1 MHEFVPEFSSSQGF
15 SPHADASTARR
26 SRSGGL
32 RLPSILLSLHS
43 CGENNAIPTF
53 DWVRHAISYGI
64 SGFHFDSSRN
74 HSSET
79 LDSIYTRTLR
89 EIRESVT
96 ITCRIGRCGVGD
108 PPVGFGSRQHLLS
121 CLDQFLQQTNLH
133 YVDVLYAHRHDPL
146 TPLVETADALGAAV
160 TQGKALCVS
169 ISQYAPAPAHS
180 LLGMLEKRHIPV
192 AACQV
197 PYALD
202 NRWPEDGLFFV
213 LKQYGVDCVATDVL
227 GPGSLLNCP
236 GTSGLLLDGLAAARG
251 QTVWQLIH
259 SWALNNSHVTSVLS
273 VPATLPQLAGLGE
286 VVQKSHFSRG
296 EKRLLDS
303 FFPSP
308 SPFG

>member
-1 MHEFVPEFSSSQGF
+1 MHEFVSGFSSSQVF
-15 SPHADASTARR
+15 SPHADASIAH
-26 SRSGGL
+26 RSGSGGS
-32 RLPSILLSLHS
+32 RLPSILLSLRA
-43 CGENNAIPTF
+43 CGENNTIPTL
-53 DWVRHAISYGI
+53 DWMRHAISHGI
-64 SGFHFDSSRN
+64 NGFQFDSTQTRSI
-74 HSSET
+74 ET
-79 LDSIYTRTLR
+79 LGSVHSHVLR

-96 ITCRIGRCGVGD
+96 ITCRIGRCSVED

-146 TPLVETADALGAAV
+146 TPLAETADALAAAV
-160 TQGKALCVS
+160 TQGKALRIG
-169 ISQYAPAPAHS
+169 ISQYAPAPARC
-180 LLGMLEKRHIPV
+180 LLSMLEKRHIPI

-236 GTSGLLLDGLAAARG
+236 GTSGVLLDGLAAARG

-273 VPATLPQLAGLGE
+273 APATLPQLDALGT
-286 VVQKSHFSRG
+286 VAQKSYFSG
-296 EKRLLDS
+296 EEKKLIDS

-308 SPFG
+308 SSFG